1 LILFLIK
8 KNDFYFLIFNYQIMI
23 CNKCLKE
30 LSSKSYLK
38 KHMEK
43 CKGIF
48 KEISDEEENKDLIIY
63 DLDNNKIDFDL
74 KHLNYDFIHKLV
86 TINEMDAF
94 ELFIN
99 KLFENK
105 NNQMIRKRNL
115 KDKYTEIYIGSN
127 KWLNKLNQELYD
139 TIISS
144 ISNAM
149 LLYINDFSMNYN
161 KKQIENLQEFLEI
174 MKNNGKSDD
183 YKKLY
188 KDKFKE
194 NKKLLKKIFNSLC

>member
-1 LILFLIK
+1 
-8 KNDFYFLIFNYQIMI
+8 
-23 CNKCLKE
+23 
-30 LSSKSYLK
+30 
-38 KHMEK
+38 MEK

-105 NNQMIRKRNL
+105 NNQMIRT
-115 KDKYTEIYIGSN
+115 D
-127 KWLNKLNQELYD
+127 
-139 TIISS
+139 
-144 ISNAM
+144 
-149 LLYINDFSMNYN
+149 INFC
-161 KKQIENLQEFLEI
+161 
-174 MKNNGKSDD
+174 
-183 YKKLY
+183 
-188 KDKFKE
+188 
-194 NKKLLKKIFNSLC
+194 IFIF

>member
-1 LILFLIK
+1 
-8 KNDFYFLIFNYQIMI
+8 MI

-30 LSSKSYLK
+30 FSSKSYLK
-38 KHMEK
+38 KHIEK

-48 KEISDEEENKDLIIY
+48 KEISDEDENINLIIY
-63 DLDNNKIDFDL
+63 DLENNKIDFDL

-94 ELFIN
+94 EYFIH

-105 NNQMIRKRNL
+105 NNQMIKKRNL

-127 KWLNKLNQELYD
+127 RWLNKLNLEIYD
-139 TIISS
+139 NIISS
-144 ISNAM
+144 ISETM
-149 LLYINDFSMNYN
+149 LLYINDFSINYN

-174 MKNNGKSDD
+174 MKNNGKSCDN
-183 YKKLY
+183 KLLY
-188 KDKFKE
+188 KDKYKE
-194 NKKLLKKIFNSLC
+194 TKKMLKKLFNSFL